1 MDPLV
6 YDLLINPEPGGQEIL
21 KHRGYLMR
29 ITVSGL
35 PGSGTTS
42 LARYLSEKHN
52 FGLVSAGEVFRQMA
66 QEHGMDL
73 AEFGKFAEKNQE
85 IDRMIDAR
93 QKEIALVRDDI
104 IVEGRLSGWFVE
116 QADLKIWLAAPLEC
130 RVERILSRDT
140 IENLEKAK
148 RLTEEREMSEAL
160 RYRMYYGIDIRD
172 LSLYHI
178 VLNTERWSVEELG
191 ALVDMAIS
199 FTKK

>member
-1 MDPLV
+1 
-6 YDLLINPEPGGQEIL
+6 
-21 KHRGYLMR
+21 MR

-66 QEHGMDL
+66 REHGMDL

-93 QKEIALVRDDI
+93 QKEIALSRNDI

-116 QADLKIWLAAPLEC
+116 QADLKIWLAAPLAC

-178 VLNTERWSVEELG
+178 VLNSERWGVEQLG
-191 ALVDMAIS
+191 TLVDTAIS
-199 FTKK
+199 LTKK